1 MEGKGLFR
9 FLLQGHSRSLK
20 AVVRADTQAEQGLEA
35 EAAEEL
41 SFSVPHNLV
50 ITGFL
55 IEPRPSCPRE
65 RYPRTE
71 SWALLHGLA
80 MKTMPQ
86 SYTNRPIPSS
96 QFYI

>member
-9 FLLQGHSRSLK
+9 FLLQGHSSSLR
-20 AVVRADTQAEQGLEA
+20 AVRADTQAEQGREA

-41 SFSVPHNLV
+41 RFLVSHNLV

-65 RYPRTE
+65 LYPHTVT
-71 SWALLHGLA
+71 WALLRELA
-80 MKTMPQ
+80 MKTVPQ
-86 SYTNRPIPSS
+86 TYTGRTIPSS
-96 QFYI
+96 QLHI